1 MDFSTLGGNLL
12 GTVPFGDIVLYFTPL
27 NLFLCCNVGV
37 YLIDSCK

>member
-27 NLFLCCNVGV
+27 NCCNVRV